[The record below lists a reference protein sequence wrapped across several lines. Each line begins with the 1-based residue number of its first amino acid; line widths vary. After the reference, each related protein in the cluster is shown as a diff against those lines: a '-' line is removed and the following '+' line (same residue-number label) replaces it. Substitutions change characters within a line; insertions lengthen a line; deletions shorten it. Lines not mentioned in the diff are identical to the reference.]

1 MEHRE
6 FDELLK
12 KYVNGDLSEKENE
25 RFREHLVSCR
35 HCQQEMNHYDAL
47 EDMMKKMRLK
57 DPEEAMWEG
66 YWASIYNRLER
77 GFGWIIFSI
86 GAIILVFYGLFK
98 LVEQLIADP
107 TVAIMVKAGILAL
120 LLGLAV
126 LVVSILRQQLFAYR
140 KERYREVQK

>member
-6 FDELLK
+6 FEELLQK
-12 KYVNGDLSEKENE
+12 FISGNISESEGE

-35 HCQQEMNHYDAL
+35 RCQQEMNQYDAL
-47 EDMMKKMRLK
+47 EDMMKKMKLQ
-57 DPEEAMWEG
+57 DPEDTMWEG
-66 YWASIYNRLER
+66 YWSSIYNRLER
-77 GFGWIIFSI
+77 GVGWIIFSV
-86 GAIILVFYGLFK
+86 GAIMLLFYGLFK

-107 TVAIMVKAGILAL
+107 TVAIIVKAGILAL
-120 LLGLAV
+120 LLGFAV

>member
-12 KYVNGDLSEKENE
+12 KYISGDISENE
-25 RFREHLVSCR
+25 TERFQEHLVSCR
-35 HCQQEMNHYDAL
+35 RCQQEINQYDVL
-47 EDMMKKMRLK
+47 EDMMKKMKLK
-57 DPEEAMWEG
+57 DPEETMWEG

-77 GFGWIIFSI
+77 GLGWIIFSI

-107 TVAIMVKAGILAL
+107 TVAILVKAGILAL

-126 LVVSILRQQLFAYR
+126 LVVSILRQQLFAYK
-140 KERYREVQK
+140 KERYKEVQK